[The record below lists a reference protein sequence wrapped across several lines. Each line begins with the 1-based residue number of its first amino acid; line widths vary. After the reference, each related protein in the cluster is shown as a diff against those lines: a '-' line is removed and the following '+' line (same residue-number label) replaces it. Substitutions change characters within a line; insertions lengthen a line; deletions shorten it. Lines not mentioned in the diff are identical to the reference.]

1 MSTWSSLVSYLVKI
15 KELIVLT
22 WVILNSWE
30 PDQTSWW
37 VKFIL
42 DAKISGL
49 KDAVKPGI
57 GIFRR

>member
-1 MSTWSSLVSYLVKI
+1 MSTWRSLISYGVKI

-22 WVILNSWE
+22 WVLLDSWE